1 MNSLTFKLGETY
13 FTLEP
18 EAFTTSEYVEG
29 KGYKCAVMVSTN
41 DDVMILGNPFLRAFD
56 TVFDY
61 TQSRLRFS
69 LGNDALGATSNSF
82 DVKV

>member
-29 KGYKCAVMVSTN
+29 RGYKCAVMVSTN

-61 TQSRLRFS
+61 T
-69 LGNDALGATSNSF
+69 
-82 DVKV
+82 